1 MIDSLY
7 AFLARLGFTDP
18 LHAPL
23 THMPIGLVTGALLF
37 FLVAVIFNRR
47 VLVLTA
53 RHVSILAFIF
63 VFPTILFGVLDW
75 MHFFRAALIAPIK
88 IKMILAAVVLVVLAA
103 GIILGSEVKV
113 RTVPQLVLY
122 ALAFVSVVGLGYYGA
137 KLVYGEW
144 APRKISAEAP
154 AGGQPAAPP
163 APSAPTVPAGQEAA
177 FAAGDKLF
185 AANCQSCHPGGGNV
199 IDAKLPVRGSK
210 RLASQQAFV
219 AFIRAPTLPDGSAG
233 SMPPFG
239 EEAISA
245 KQAADLYVYVSTNKW

>member
-18 LHAPL
+18 LHAPI
-23 THMPIGLVTGALLF
+23 THLPIGLVTGALLF

-154 AGGQPAAPP
+154 AGGQPAAP
-163 APSAPTVPAGQEAA
+163 SAPAGQQAA
-177 FAAGDKLF
+177 FAAGAKLF
-185 AANCQSCHPGGGNV
+185 AADCQSCHPGGGNV
-199 IDAKLPVRGSK
+199 IDAKLPVKGSK

-219 AFIRAPTLPDGSAG
+219 AFIRAPTMPDGSAG

-245 KQAADLYVYVSTNKW
+245 KQAADLYVYVSTNNW

>member
-18 LHAPL
+18 LHAPI

-75 MHFFRAALIAPIK
+75 MHFFKAAMITPIK
-88 IKMILAAVVLVVLAA
+88 IKMILAAVVLVVLGA

-122 ALAFVSVVGLGYYGA
+122 ALAFVCVVGLGYYGA

-144 APRKISAEAP
+144 APRKISVEAP
-154 AGGQPAAPP
+154 AA
-163 APSAPTVPAGQEAA
+163 PAGQEEA
-177 FAAGDKLF
+177 FAAGAQVF
-185 AANCQSCHPGGGNV
+185 TANCQGCHPGGGNV
-199 IDAKLPVRGSK
+199 IDAKLPLKGSK
-210 RLASQQAFV
+210 RLGSQDSFV
-219 AFIRAPTLPDGSAG
+219 AFIRSPSLPDGSPG
-233 SMPPFG
+233 QMPAFG
-239 EEAISA
+239 EDSIGA
-245 KQAADLYVYVSTNKW
+245 KQAAELYVYVTTNRW